1 MRRHHGRRWT
11 TSTAATLALVLILA
25 LTVITAF
32 VAAAALSTTVIAGAV
47 ATALALGATGAWAWA
62 VVSATRGKWVIG
74 HAAGSAGLRHR
85 SRHGVAWGRAL
96 ARLLGIALTRVLAWL
111 RCTLARL
118 WRWLSSGS
126 AWLWCCL
133 TWLGGSLSRTCAG
146 LRRSVGWLRCLCT
159 WLGCA
164 RLRRSGFCPALCT
177 LTWLWRRRCLLLSA
191 ALSGLSGLGSLLSL
205 VCLSF
210 GGIATGLCFIVSTHL
225 FDHRWFDGRGCGLH
239 ELTLFL
245 QGGEQF
251 LAGYSEL
258 FCQLV
263 NT

>member
-1 MRRHHGRRWT
+1 MQRHHGWGRT
-11 TSTAATLALVLILA
+11 TSAAALALVLILA
-25 LTVITAF
+25 LTVIATL
-32 VAAAALSTTVIAGAV
+32 VATAALSTAVIAGAV

-62 VVSATRGKWVIG
+62 AISATRGKRVIG
-74 HAAGSAGLRHR
+74 YAAGSTGLRHR
-85 SRHGVAWGRAL
+85 SRHGIAWGWAL
-96 ARLLGIALTRVLAWL
+96 ARLLGIALTCVLAWL

-118 WRWLSSGS
+118 WRCLSSGS

-133 TWLGGSLSRTCAG
+133 TWLGGSLSGPCAG

-159 WLGCA
+159 WLRGA
-164 RLRRSGFCPALCT
+164 GLRRSGFRAALCT
-177 LTWLWRRRCLLLSA
+177 LTWLRRRRCRLLGV
-191 ALSGLSGLGSLLSL
+191 ALAGLSGLGSLLSF
-205 VCLSF
+205 VCLAF

-225 FDHRWFDGRGCGLH
+225 LDHRWFDGRGCGFN
-239 ELTLFL
+239 ELALFL

>member
-47 ATALALGATGAWAWA
+47 AALALRATGAWAWA

-133 TWLGGSLSRTCAG
+133 TWLGGSLSGPCAG

-159 WLGCA
+159 WLRGA
-164 RLRRSGFCPALCT
+164 GLRRSGFRAALCT
-177 LTWLWRRRCLLLSA
+177 LTWLRRRRCRLLGV
-191 ALSGLSGLGSLLSL
+191 ALAGLSGLGSLLSF
-205 VCLSF
+205 VCLAF

-225 FDHRWFDGRGCGLH
+225 LDHRWFDGRGCGFN
-239 ELTLFL
+239 ELALFL